1 MLDESSCCDA
11 LTVLGCGASDLSV
24 LLGDAVGGARD
35 LVTKT
40 VVLGGEALSLLLESL
55 NVTVL
60 GSELLLQTA
69 DLANAAGLVELSVLG
84 SIGTLQLSVLKLE
97 AEDIED
103 HTVGTVEDQREEEG
117 EAAEVHVALRVEF
130 ASLDLHA
137 FDTANSSSAK

>member
-1 MLDESSCCDA
+1 MCSDSA
-11 LTVLGCGASDLSV
+11 GVLRCGAIDLSV

-40 VVLGGEALSLLLESL
+40 VVLGGETLSLLLESL

-69 DLANAAGLVELSVLG
+69 NLANAAGLVELSVLG

-97 AEDIED
+97 TENIED
-103 HTVGTVEDQREEEG
+103 HTVGAVEDQREEEG
-117 EAAEVHVALRVEF
+117 EAAEVHVALRVEL

-137 FDTANSSSAK
+137 FDTANGSSTK